1 MALITLRD
9 ACLAYGH
16 HPLLDHADMTL
27 EAGERLC
34 IVGRNGAGKS
44 TLLKVLLGDVQLD
57 SGEVQRQRDLKVAML
72 PQALL
77 DIPEKTVY
85 DVVAEG
91 LGELGDA
98 LQDWHHESQKGEQV
112 NLARLDALQKRIEL
126 GDGWR
131 VHQRIESILD
141 RFGLDPDVRYEDLSG
156 GWKRRVLLAR
166 AILPAPDVL
175 LLDEPTNHLDVDAI
189 TWLEEWMPGFGGA
202 VVFISHDRA
211 FLDRTATRIVELDRG
226 KLYSWPAP
234 YDAYLEKKAEQ
245 LNAEE
250 KARERF
256 DKKLAQEEAWIR
268 QGIKARRTRN
278 EGRVRALKAL
288 REAARQRIQRQGS
301 ASLQIQEAER
311 SGKIVVDMQQV
322 TFGHDPDHPQ
332 VRDLNWTLMR
342 GDRVGILGPNGIGK
356 STLIKLVTGELQPQ
370 SGHIRRGTKLEICY
384 FDQSRDQIDLSKSI
398 WDNVAEGKDHVEVG
412 GRTLHV
418 AGYLQSFLF
427 DSQRLRTSASALSG
441 GEINRLLLARLF
453 TRPFNLLIMD
463 EPTNDLDIETL
474 EVLEDMLAAYDGT
487 LLLVSHD
494 RAFLD
499 NVVTSTLVAEGDGHW
514 TAYAGGYSDW
524 LLQRPAPVPDSVP
537 DKPKRDAGTG
547 EASPE
552 SGTSAPD
559 RSKGQGKL
567 SYKLKRELEQLPAEI
582 ERLERE
588 IEALE
593 TRTQSPDFYTGDHV
607 EVTRTLEQLAERQK
621 ALEALLERWM
631 ELEDMSRG

>member
-250 KARERF
+250 KARP
-256 DKKLAQEEAWIR
+256 A
-268 QGIKARRTRN
+268 
-278 EGRVRALKAL
+278 
-288 REAARQRIQRQGS
+288 
-301 ASLQIQEAER
+301 
-311 SGKIVVDMQQV
+311 
-322 TFGHDPDHPQ
+322 HPQ
-332 VRDLNWTLMR
+332 
-342 GDRVGILGPNGIGK
+342 
-356 STLIKLVTGELQPQ
+356 
-370 SGHIRRGTKLEICY
+370 
-384 FDQSRDQIDLSKSI
+384 
-398 WDNVAEGKDHVEVG
+398 
-412 GRTLHV
+412 
-418 AGYLQSFLF
+418 
-427 DSQRLRTSASALSG
+427 
-441 GEINRLLLARLF
+441 
-453 TRPFNLLIMD
+453 
-463 EPTNDLDIETL
+463 
-474 EVLEDMLAAYDGT
+474 
-487 LLLVSHD
+487 
-494 RAFLD
+494 
-499 NVVTSTLVAEGDGHW
+499 
-514 TAYAGGYSDW
+514 
-524 LLQRPAPVPDSVP
+524 
-537 DKPKRDAGTG
+537 
-547 EASPE
+547 
-552 SGTSAPD
+552 
-559 RSKGQGKL
+559 
-567 SYKLKRELEQLPAEI
+567 
-582 ERLERE
+582 
-588 IEALE
+588 
-593 TRTQSPDFYTGDHV
+593 
-607 EVTRTLEQLAERQK
+607 
-621 ALEALLERWM
+621 
-631 ELEDMSRG
+631 